1 MNTFPLDESC
11 DRRTYLVIRHTGSWE
26 VGMEDEAYPK
36 VKIHVEDQKG
46 FTSHLG
52 VFIFVNAH
60 PS

>member
-1 MNTFPLDESC
+1 
-11 DRRTYLVIRHTGSWE
+11 
-26 VGMEDEAYPK
+26 MEDEAYPK